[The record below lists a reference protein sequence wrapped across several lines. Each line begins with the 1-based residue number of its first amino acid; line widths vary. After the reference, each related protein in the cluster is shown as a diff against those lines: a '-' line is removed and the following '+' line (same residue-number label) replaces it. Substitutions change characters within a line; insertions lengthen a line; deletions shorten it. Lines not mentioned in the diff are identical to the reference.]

1 MVRYGTVALLL
12 VQYLGMAIITTTDL
26 YYYGTVLGYSTLL
39 RSVELIDKVK

>member
-12 VQYLGMAIITTTDL
+12 VQYLVIVIITTTDL

-39 RSVELIDKVK
+39 RLLMELNLF